1 MTLLQRIDFKTK
13 FTKKD
18 TTEEFIKGLATMNF
32 TFWNGIDKNYNPKGS
47 NLDFFFL
54 KTYWFWD

>member
-18 TTEEFIKGLATMNF
+18 TTEEFIKGLATM
-32 TFWNGIDKNYNPKGS
+32 
-47 NLDFFFL
+47 
-54 KTYWFWD
+54 KTYWF